1 VSGAPRHVVVAGRD
15 AALWLSVM
23 AIARA
28 LKPAGVS
35 VTAVELP
42 TALSPASVYTGL
54 PALEALHAKLGL
66 DEAALLRATQGSFS
80 LGWNVAADVPFF
92 LAHGAYGAPIDG
104 TPFFPYWAKARQF
117 GLGAALEDFCPTAMA
132 ARHGRILLPDDETAA
147 FGRTDYG
154 YHLPAMAYV
163 AALKSRAARLGI
175 TMVRTRDVA
184 VEREGA
190 DGTITA
196 LTINGGDRV
205 AGDLF
210 IDASGVETVLV
221 EGSHDAASGFAV
233 DRRVVANAPPF
244 SSIPAYTELRVG
256 EAGWA
261 ALHAHQ
267 GGVGVTYAFASALQ
281 SDGVAVVAAAELS
294 GLQLADI
301 AIEAVSHR
309 VSAQAWQ
316 ANHIA
321 IGATAGAFDP
331 LFGLDLYAIQLGIVH
346 LLSLF
351 PVSADFAA
359 ERAEYN
365 RITRSAFD
373 RLRDFQSAFYVA
385 NTFPG
390 AFWDHARAAP
400 VSDTVTHKIATYRA
414 RGTIAPMEDETFAA
428 DLWQAMFAGLGVMP
442 ESWPPAIDR
451 TPPDRIKAE
460 FRRIL
465 GFVKSKVLEQPTHD
479 QYLRSLC
486 GREAA

>member
-1 VSGAPRHVVVAGRD
+1 VT
-15 AALWLSVM
+15 
-23 AIARA
+23 
-28 LKPAGVS
+28 

-42 TALSPASVYTGL
+42 TALSPASVYPGL

-80 LGWNVAADVPFF
+80 LGWNVAADKPFL

-104 TPFFPYWAKARQF
+104 APFFPYWAKAQRF

-132 ARHGRILLPDDETAA
+132 ARHGHILLPDDETAA

-154 YHLPAMAYV
+154 YHLPAIAYV

-175 TMVRTRDVA
+175 AMVRTHGVA
-184 VEREGA
+184 VERNGP
-190 DGTITA
+190 DGTIDA
-196 LTINGGDRV
+196 LTIDDGDRI

-210 IDASGVETVLV
+210 IDASGAEAVLG
-221 EGSHDAASGFAV
+221 EDREAANGSV
-233 DRRVVANAPPF
+233 IDRRLVARAGPF
-244 SSIPAYTELRVG
+244 ASIPTYTELRIG

-267 GGVGVTYAFASALQ
+267 GGVGVTYAFTSALQ
-281 SDGVAVVAAAELS
+281 SDDAALAAATTLS
-294 GLQLADI
+294 GLPLSDAV
-301 AIEAVSHR
+301 IEPVSHSLR
-309 VSAQAWQ
+309 AAPWQ
-316 ANHIA
+316 GNRIA
-321 IGATAGAFDP
+321 IGAVAGAFDP
-331 LFGLDLYAIQLGIVH
+331 LFDLNLHAIQLGIVH

-359 ERAEYN
+359 ERDEYN

-373 RLRDFQSAFYVA
+373 RLREFQTAFYA
-385 NTFPG
+385 INGFTG
-390 AFWDHARAAP
+390 AFWDRARATA
-400 VSDTVTHKIATYRA
+400 VSDAVAHKIATYCA
-414 RGTIAPMEDETFAA
+414 RGAITPMEDEAFPA

-451 TPPDRIKAE
+451 TSPDRMKAE

-465 GFVKSKVLEQPTHD
+465 GFVKSKVLDQPTHD
-479 QYLRSLC
+479 AYLRSLC